1 MSPSV
6 WFCRLRER
14 PPFPHGHHGC
24 HQGSSRRDA
33 VSIRDGWID
42 AVRRTKRHRIA
53 HNAPRRQH
61 ATECAVR
68 LPYGPHDAFGAISSS
83 VRSTLIETNG
93 LRNRRAA
100 NQPTKTDHAVLV
112 GWLND
117 PTRPDQNGLVGCPDD
132 PTRPAYI
139 HRLVWS
145 GRSIADRGDFRCL
158 ILVGSFH
165 QHLPFRASM
174 NSPSRLCPASGSK
187 ASRHAS
193 HQDRRQG
200 AYNQPQRHEI
210 VPAE

>member
-1 MSPSV
+1 MVAMVTMVETWSFMLRCGVDSRLV
-6 WFCRLRER
+6 GRCRST
-14 PPFPHGHHGC
+14 
-24 HQGSSRRDA
+24 HQALQDRSQ
-33 VSIRDGWID
+33 
-42 AVRRTKRHRIA
+42 RHMCMTCNRV
-53 HNAPRRQH
+53 
-61 ATECAVR
+61 AVR

-83 VRSTLIETNG
+83 IRSTLIETNG
-93 LRNRRAA
+93 LRNRLVENHPTNRP
-100 NQPTKTDHAVLV
+100 NQVLV

-165 QHLPFRASM
+165 QHLPLRASM
-174 NSPSRLCPASGSK
+174 NSPNRLCLASGAR
-187 ASRHAS
+187 ASRNAS
-193 HQDRRQG
+193 HQDHRQG

-210 VPAE
+210 VPAERVAVQ